1 MLDGEEHWNRVL
13 ADILLSRKIGTI
25 HVKLVGDLI
34 SVTAQLDMAA
44 IRSRRPALALDEII
58 EYDEKIGPLEEAYQE
73 AWQAV
78 QAAPDRE
85 RRWPELRKLEAAL
98 TAAVE
103 GIADF
108 ARRQGVEVELYRFG
122 EPGA

>member
-1 MLDGEEHWNRVL
+1 MLDREEHWNAVL
-13 ADILLSRKIGTI
+13 AEILLSRKVGTA

-34 SVTAQLDMAA
+34 SVTAQLDMADVQ
-44 IRSRRPALALDEII
+44 SSRPALALDSLIA
-58 EYDEKIGPLEEAYQE
+58 YDEKMGPLEEAYKA

-85 RRWPELRKLEAAL
+85 RRVPELRRLGEALA
-98 TAAVE
+98 AAVE

-108 ARRQGVEVELYRFG
+108 ARQQGVTVRLHTFG
-122 EPGA
+122 EPGS